1 MLTVCPYFHVHQPFR
16 VKKYRVF
23 DIGRDTEYFNE
34 GGENDLNNQRIVEK
48 VANKSYRPMNAL
60 LQELLDT
67 HPEFRFALSFSGT
80 VLDQFEQYAPDVLAS
95 FQKLVA
101 SGRVEILADTYY
113 HSLSFFYSV
122 PEFERQVAL
131 HAKRVKELFGYT
143 PRVFRNTEL
152 SYRNDLAKWCEDHG
166 YLGIMAE
173 GWEPVLGW
181 RSPNYLYRPV
191 GCERIKILLK
201 NYKLSDDIAFRFGN
215 REWTSWPLSAETYR
229 DWVFAHHGNGS
240 TINLFMDYET
250 FGEHQWSDTGIF
262 DFMRALPG
270 MLLEH
275 PDTTFL
281 TPSQTVAAYDAVGEL
296 DVPSVLT
303 WADTDRDLTAWT
315 GNDIQKDALGRTY
328 ALETDVLAT
337 GDAVLVENWRKLTTS
352 DHFYYMCT
360 KWSADGDVHAYFSP
374 YQSPYDAYVAFMNA
388 LSDLQLRVS
397 NARALATARATE
409 AVVAHVPVVVVN
421 PSWWER
427 LRSVMRV
434 LIARVSRSFNVLRAQ
449 LYANTK
455 NRPSQSKKTSR
466 KKSTGQGKSTSQKS
480 RSKKDHQDR

>member
-1 MLTVCPYFHVHQPFR
+1 MLTICPYFHVHQPYR
-16 VKKYRVF
+16 VKRYRVF

-34 GGENDLNNQRIVEK
+34 GGENDLNNRRIVEK

-60 LQELLDT
+60 LEELLAT
-67 HPEFRFALSFSGT
+67 HPEFKFALSFSGT
-80 VLDQFEQYAPDVLAS
+80 VLDQFEAYTPDVLAS
-95 FQKLVA
+95 FQRLVA
-101 SGRVEILADTYY
+101 TGRVEILADTYY

-122 PEFERQVAL
+122 PEFERQVAM
-131 HAKRVKELFGYT
+131 HAKRIKELFNYT
-143 PRVFRNTEL
+143 PKVFRNTEL

-166 YLGIMAE
+166 YTGIMAE
-173 GWEPVLGW
+173 GWDPILGW

-215 REWTSWPLSAETYR
+215 REWASWPLSAETYR

-250 FGEHQWSDTGIF
+250 FGEHQWEDTGIF
-262 DFMRALPG
+262 NFMRALPG

-281 TPSQTVAAYDAVGEL
+281 TPSETVATYDAVGEL

-315 GNDIQKDALGRTY
+315 GNDIQKDALAKTY
-328 ALETDVLAT
+328 GLEDDVLAT
-337 GDAVLVENWRKLTTS
+337 TDERLIETWRKLTTS

-360 KWSADGDVHAYFSP
+360 KWSNDGDVHAYFSP

-397 NARALATARATE
+397 NARAYAHAQEEKRAL
-409 AVVAHVPVVVVN
+409 VPVVVPAAVEPWLVRTARRIN
-421 PSWWER
+421 LWWVHVTSS
-427 LRSVMRV
+427 LRVHY
-434 LIARVSRSFNVLRAQ
+434 LA
-449 LYANTK
+449 LYAYSK
-455 NRPSQSKKTSR
+455 NSSYEAKKASR
-466 KKSTGQGKSTSQKS
+466 QKS
-480 RSKKDHQDR
+480 GSKESAKIKRH